1 MSASAARTTAAAP
14 PRVLAVRRPLVR
26 PAGDPR
32 RLLRIMRSRLVRRML
47 LLGAVLIALCMT
59 QVWLQLQVVR
69 IGYELQAA
77 RQMAQRLDQ
86 EHRELQ
92 AELAMLRDPAQLAE
106 VARTRLGLVDPQRGQ
121 VVPLP

>member
-1 MSASAARTTAAAP
+1 MSASAARSAGP
-14 PRVLAVRRPLVR
+14 GPRVLAVRRPLVR

-32 RLLRIMRSRLVRRML
+32 RLLRMVRSRLVRRMV
-47 LLGAVLIALCMT
+47 LLGVVLVALCMT

-77 RQMAQRLDQ
+77 QQMSQRLDQ

-92 AELAMLRDPAQLAE
+92 AELAMLRDPKALAE

>member
-1 MSASAARTTAAAP
+1 MSATAARTGADG

-47 LLGAVLIALCMT
+47 LLGAVLIALCLV

>member
-1 MSASAARTTAAAP
+1 VSASAARANADAP

-26 PAGDPR
+26 PTGDPR